1 MHCPRCGQEVPLEV
15 RFCKRCGLA
24 LEIAKEMLL
33 PTTTAARDRKRRVG
47 RAQRQ
52 GLFLIIACLLPFL
65 LLMAESAFALNPVP
79 TSLLLFT
86 MMALAVAGLIRMLW
100 PAIFDGGASVDRRD
114 ELREIN
120 FSGVALPPAP
130 DTPKIG
136 NHTGRVTTTD
146 LVGPP
151 SVTERTTELLDET

>member
-1 MHCPRCGQEVPLEV
+1 MHCPRCGQEVSLEV

-33 PTTTAARDRKRRVG
+33 PTTTVAQDRKNRVG

-52 GLFLIIACLLPFL
+52 GLFLIVACMLPFL
-65 LLMAESAFALNPVP
+65 LLMAESAFVLNLVP
-79 TSLLLFT
+79 TSFLLFT

-100 PAIFDGGASVDRRD
+100 PAIFDGATSVDRRD

-120 FSGVALPPAP
+120 FSDAALPPAS
-130 DTPKIG
+130 DTPRTD
-136 NHTGRVTTTD
+136 NYAGRVTTSD

-151 SVTERTTELLDET
+151 SVTERTTKLLDEK